1 MVYGMQC
8 QGIISGEKVEHQGA
22 LVLRTLLIALDNE
35 GDSEYDHEDETEK
48 SPLHRNRPRA
58 PLRPQ

>member
-8 QGIISGEKVEHQGA
+8 QGIISGEKVEHRGA

-35 GDSEYDHEDETEK
+35 DENENNDEHETDQY
-48 SPLHRNRPRA
+48 PLHRNHPR
-58 PLRPQ
+58 L